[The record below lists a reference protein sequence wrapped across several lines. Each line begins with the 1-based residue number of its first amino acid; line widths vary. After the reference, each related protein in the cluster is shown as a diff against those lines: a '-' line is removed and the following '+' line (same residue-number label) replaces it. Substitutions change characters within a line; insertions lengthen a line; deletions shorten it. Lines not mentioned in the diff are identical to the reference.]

1 MLMTMIACL
10 MFTYLFQYGVGI
22 IRAYLMRTAGD
33 KAIAALRTDIYL
45 KAQYLPMKFYDKTST
60 GSVINR
66 ISSDATTLKN
76 FMLRI
81 TQEAVV
87 HAFQLV
93 GIVII
98 MLALN
103 PELTV
108 YSLIPVVFIVIS
120 TRIFSTKI
128 RPYYRRLWRRG
139 TAVLSTLSDTIPCI
153 KVVKCYIKTIVT
165 MGSFF

>member
-1 MLMTMIACL
+1 
-10 MFTYLFQYGVGI
+10 
-22 IRAYLMRTAGD
+22 
-33 KAIAALRTDIYL
+33 
-45 KAQYLPMKFYDKTST
+45 MKFYDKTST

-98 MLALN
+98 MLTLNAELALF
-103 PELTV
+103 
-108 YSLIPVVFIVIS
+108 SLIPVVFIVIA
-120 TRIFSTKI
+120 TRIFSKKI
-128 RPYYRRLWRRG
+128 YPYYRRL
-139 TAVLSTLSDTIPCI
+139 
-153 KVVKCYIKTIVT
+153 
-165 MGSFF
+165 